1 VLFLAAAGT
10 IYLGL
15 FPTRVMDFAALSA
28 LSLR

>member
-1 VLFLAAAGT
+1 LFLGGAGT

-15 FPTRVMDFAALSA
+15 FPSRVMDFAALSA